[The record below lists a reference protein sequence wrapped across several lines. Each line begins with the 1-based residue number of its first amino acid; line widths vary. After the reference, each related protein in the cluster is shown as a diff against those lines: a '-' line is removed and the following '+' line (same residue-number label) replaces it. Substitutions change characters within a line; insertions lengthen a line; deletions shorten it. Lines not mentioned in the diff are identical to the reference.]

1 MSYLVLARKYR
12 PKNFSEVSG
21 QDHVVRAIQNSL
33 KQNKVHHALLFSG
46 TRGVGKTTIA
56 RLFAKALN
64 CLEGVSPE
72 PCGKCANCISIDE
85 GSFMDLI
92 EIDAASQRGIDD
104 IKELTQNSQYTPT
117 QGKYKV
123 YLIDEAHQITG
134 PGFNALLKTLEEPP
148 EHMKFLL
155 ATTEPEKLPITV
167 LSRCLQFNLK
177 RISEDG
183 ILVRMKE
190 ILDAEKIEYEE
201 GALSIIAKS
210 ADGSMRD
217 ALSLLDQALA
227 YENYKLTEANV
238 IDMLGLIDNKFAF
251 SIVQSILSQDSEKL
265 KDQLEAL
272 DSKYPNYSDVLDG
285 IASITQEI
293 AYLQVL
299 DASKVDTLPELVD
312 LSNNHSPELIQL
324 IYQIAINSKRDLA
337 MAPSV
342 KEGFSMAVLRM
353 YAFQLSESKPTQGV
367 DQENAQKKIKKS
379 EPLENKPSKSIV
391 NGQSKKDSLSS
402 NKWTKEV
409 SRMKIRG
416 AVKQLAAN
424 CFFDR
429 VDNNTLYLKIHSE
442 NEHQMIERAVDGL
455 NEYLIS
461 HYQGFKKVI
470 IQIKK
475 ENGKTLAE
483 EVKTQNEEQIIMNE
497 SRASSDPVVQEYVDL
512 FDATIE
518 ENK

>member
-85 GSFMDLI
+85 GNFMDLI

-177 RISEDG
+177 RISEDE
-183 ILVRMKE
+183 IKLRMKE
-190 ILDAEKIEYEE
+190 ILDAEKIEYEDL
-201 GALSIIAKS
+201 ALSIISKS

-227 YENYKLTEANV
+227 YEDYKLSEDNV
-238 IDMLGLIDNKFAF
+238 IDMLGLIDNKYAL
-251 SIVQSILSQDSEKL
+251 SIVQCIL
-265 KDQLEAL
+265 
-272 DSKYPNYSDVLDG
+272 N
-285 IASITQEI
+285 
-293 AYLQVL
+293 
-299 DASKVDTLPELVD
+299 
-312 LSNNHSPELIQL
+312 
-324 IYQIAINSKRDLA
+324 
-337 MAPSV
+337 
-342 KEGFSMAVLRM
+342 
-353 YAFQLSESKPTQGV
+353 
-367 DQENAQKKIKKS
+367 
-379 EPLENKPSKSIV
+379 
-391 NGQSKKDSLSS
+391 
-402 NKWTKEV
+402 
-409 SRMKIRG
+409 
-416 AVKQLAAN
+416 
-424 CFFDR
+424 
-429 VDNNTLYLKIHSE
+429 
-442 NEHQMIERAVDGL
+442 
-455 NEYLIS
+455 
-461 HYQGFKKVI
+461 
-470 IQIKK
+470 
-475 ENGKTLAE
+475 
-483 EVKTQNEEQIIMNE
+483 
-497 SRASSDPVVQEYVDL
+497 
-512 FDATIE
+512 
-518 ENK
+518 

>member
-1 MSYLVLARKYR
+1 M
-12 PKNFSEVSG
+12 
-21 QDHVVRAIQNSL
+21 RAIQNSL

-64 CLEGVSPE
+64 CLEGISPE

-177 RISEDG
+177 RISENE
-183 ILVRMKE
+183 ILLRMKD

-201 GALSIIAKS
+201 SALSIISKS

-227 YENYKLTEANV
+227 YEDYKLSENNV
-238 IDMLGLIDNKFAF
+238 IDMLGLIDNKYAL
-251 SIVQSILSQDSEKL
+251 SIVQSILSQNSEKL
-265 KDQLEAL
+265 KEQLEQL
-272 DSKYPNYSDVLDG
+272 DSKYPNYNDVLDS

-299 DASKVDTLPELVD
+299 DTSKVDAHTEVVELSKSHGPEI
-312 LSNNHSPELIQL
+312 IQL
-324 IYQIAINSKRDLA
+324 IYQIAINSKRDLS
-337 MAPSV
+337 MAPST
-342 KEGFSMAVLRM
+342 KEGFTMAVLRM
-353 YAFQLSESKPTQGV
+353 FAFQLSESKTSPKKEKV
-367 DQENAQKKIKKS
+367 LAEKKIKKS
-379 EPLENKPSKSIV
+379 GPLENGKSEKYII
-391 NGQSKKDSLSS
+391 SS
-402 NKWTKEV
+402 NNWTKQV
-409 SRMKIRG
+409 AKMNISG
-416 AVKQLAAN
+416 AVRQLAAN
-424 CFFDR
+424 CFFDQI
-429 VDNNTLYLKIHSE
+429 DSDILYLKIHSE
-442 NEHQMIERAVDGL
+442 NEHQMIDRAVDDL
-455 NEYLIS
+455 NSYLIN
-461 HYQGFKKVI
+461 HYDGFKKVL
-470 IQIKK
+470 IQIEK
-475 ENGKTLAE
+475 EDGDTLAG
-483 EVKTQNEEQIIMNE
+483 EVKIKNKEQIIMNE

-512 FDATIE
+512 FGATIE
-518 ENK
+518 ETK